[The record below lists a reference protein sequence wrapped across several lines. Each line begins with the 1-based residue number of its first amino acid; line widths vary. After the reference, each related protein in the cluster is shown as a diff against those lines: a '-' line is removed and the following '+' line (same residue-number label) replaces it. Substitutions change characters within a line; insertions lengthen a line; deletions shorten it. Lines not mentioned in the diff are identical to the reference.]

1 MMLRKIA
8 GRIRIGTSIRFK
20 GFSTNNKVT
29 IEPKSDGSLTH
40 HDSYRDLDK
49 LDFMTAAKILFTTP
63 PKQKKFGLDFHLVQL
78 FFVCLPSL
86 AVYLVAQYARH
97 EMKKMDAELERRQM
111 EEAKKM
117 KLKEEE
123 VLGTN
128 PQLLEMENGDDW
140 LAYDKLQHFLLC
152 FSITVISSSLASRS
166 RYSLLRRRSITVGG
180 ILSLFIGAAKEVAD
194 ELGFFK
200 SAGASAKDAVADI
213 VGVIVAAVALSLYNF
228 FCHRHRSVT
237 LGQTRGVEMV

>member
-20 GFSTNNKVT
+20 LVDIKGFSTNNKVT
-29 IEPKSDGSLTH
+29 IEPKSNNGEKSDGSLTH

-78 FFVCLPSL
+78 FFVFLPSL

-97 EMKKMDAELERRQM
+97 EMKKMDAELEKRQM
-111 EEAKKM
+111 EDAKKM
-117 KLKEEE
+117 KLKDEE

-128 PQLLEMENGDDW
+128 PQLLEVKER
-140 LAYDKLQHFLLC
+140 LESLEK
-152 FSITVISSSLASRS
+152 TV
-166 RYSLLRRRSITVGG
+166 
-180 ILSLFIGAAKEVAD
+180 K
-194 ELGFFK
+194 
-200 SAGASAKDAVADI
+200 
-213 VGVIVAAVALSLYNF
+213 VIVMESKVQP
-228 FCHRHRSVT
+228 SVKVSDENENENEGEKKT
-237 LGQTRGVEMV
+237 VKKVGPQGGNEK